1 MVSFGVCLEFEALL
15 KMLTR
20 DIFEYTVKH
29 EDVGQL
35 KPKRFLKRATNKDL
49 LLVFSHK
56 LATVDFEISKPN
68 PHCVL
73 LSDVGQILFFDQ
85 HRITNHY
92 IG

>member
-1 MVSFGVCLEFEALL
+1 MKFRKFGVLEFLFEFWLL
-15 KMLTR
+15 T
-20 DIFEYTVKH
+20 
-29 EDVGQL
+29 
-35 KPKRFLKRATNKDL
+35 KRFLKRATNKDL
-49 LLVFSHK
+49 LIVFSHE

-92 IG
+92 VG